1 MNDVYV
7 MFVNNDERVTVQEI
21 IDALEHLGKEREI
34 TVKDMS
40 EYSGPVGNLAKLVV
54 F

>member
-1 MNDVYV
+1 MNDAYE
-7 MFVNNDERVTVQEI
+7 MFVNSDERVTVQEI
-21 IDALEHLGKEREI
+21 IDALEHLGREREI

-40 EYSGPVGNLAKLVV
+40 ECSDPAGNLAKLVV